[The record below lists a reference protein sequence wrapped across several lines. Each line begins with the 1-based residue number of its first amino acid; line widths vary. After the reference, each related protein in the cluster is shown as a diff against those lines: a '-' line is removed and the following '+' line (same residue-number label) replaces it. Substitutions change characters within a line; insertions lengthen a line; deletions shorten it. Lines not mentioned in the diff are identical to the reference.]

1 MRRVSY
7 VSGGRVPGVGGL
19 SRKWL
24 MAAVITGAVAVLAP
38 GVHYATASPSAPA
51 AHPQVAALAAQNGAA
66 QNGAA
71 QNGAAQNGAAQNG
84 IQQTPTPQAGAAA
97 QAATGCLG
105 VTPAIFPAQGF
116 ITNPGRSQGGHLW
129 WRFAGDGTS
138 VCIGTVVEFVQ
149 YNATAT
155 KTWRVIVYTHQNP
168 GGVTVAMRTFTLNRG
183 DYYWGFGLHRVFTGL
198 TAVCLTADE
207 SFGMSC
213 VHFS

>member
-1 MRRVSY
+1 VRRISY
-7 VSGGRVPGVGGL
+7 FSGRRVPGVGGL

-38 GVHYATASPSAPA
+38 GVHYATASPSTPA
-51 AHPQVAALAAQNGAA
+51 VHPQVATLAAQNGAN
-66 QNGAA
+66 QGLY
-71 QNGAAQNGAAQNG
+71 QNG
-84 IQQTPTPQAGAAA
+84 IEQTPTPQAGPAA
-97 QAATGCLG
+97 QAAATGCLG

-116 ITNPGRSQGGHLW
+116 ITNPNRSQGGHLW

-155 KTWRVIVYTHQNP
+155 KTWRVIVYTTHNP
-168 GGVTVAMRTFTLNRG
+168 GGVTVAKRTFTLNRG
-183 DYYWGFGLHRVFTGL
+183 DYFWGFGLHRVFTGL
-198 TAVCLTADE
+198 TAVCLAADE

-213 VHFS
+213 VHFG

>member
-1 MRRVSY
+1 
-7 VSGGRVPGVGGL
+7 
-19 SRKWL
+19 

-38 GVHYATASPSAPA
+38 GVHYATASPSGPA
-51 AHPQVAALAAQNGAA
+51 AHPQVATLAAQNGAD
-66 QNGAA
+66 QNA
-71 QNGAAQNGAAQNG
+71 
-84 IQQTPTPQAGAAA
+84 IKQTPTPQAGAAA

-149 YNATAT
+149 YNTTAT
-155 KTWRVIVYTHQNP
+155 KTWRVIVYTNQNP
-168 GGVTVAMRTFTLNRG
+168 GGVTVAKRTFTLNRG
-183 DYYWGFGLHRVFTGL
+183 DYFWGFGVHRVFTGL
-198 TAVCLTADE
+198 TAVCLAADE

>member
-1 MRRVSY
+1 VRRVSHT
-7 VSGGRVPGVGGL
+7 SIRQPRHIGRL

-38 GVHYATASPSAPA
+38 GVRYVTASPSAPA
-51 AHPQVAALAAQNGAA
+51 AHPQAATLAAQN
-66 QNGAA
+66 
-71 QNGAAQNGAAQNG
+71 QNG
-84 IQQTPTPQAGAAA
+84 IEQAPTPQPGTAAVAG
-97 QAATGCLG
+97 CKG
-105 VTPAIFPAQGF
+105 VTPAVFPAQGF
-116 ITNPGRSQGGHLW
+116 ITNPNRSQGGHLW

-155 KTWRVIVYTHQNP
+155 KTWRVIVFTTQNP
-168 GGVTVAMRTFTLNRG
+168 GGVTVANQRFTLNRG
-183 DYYWGFGLHRVFTGL
+183 DYFWGFGLHRVFTGL
-198 TAVCLTADE
+198 TAVCLTADD

>member
-1 MRRVSY
+1 VRRVSY
-7 VSGGRVPGVGGL
+7 VSGRRVPGVGGL

-66 QNGAA
+66 QSGAG
-71 QNGAAQNGAAQNG
+71 QNGAGQNG

-155 KTWRVIVYTHQNP
+155 KTWRVIVYTNQDP

>member
-7 VSGGRVPGVGGL
+7 VSGKRVPGVGGL

-66 QNGAA
+66 QNGAE
-71 QNGAAQNGAAQNG
+71 QNG

>member
-7 VSGGRVPGVGGL
+7 VSGKRVPGVGGL

-51 AHPQVAALAAQNGAA
+51 AHPQIAAL
-66 QNGAA
+66 
-71 QNGAAQNGAAQNG
+71 AAQNGAAQNG

>member
-1 MRRVSY
+1 VRRVSY
-7 VSGGRVPGVGGL
+7 VSGKRVPGIGGL

-51 AHPQVAALAAQNGAA
+51 VHPQAATL
-66 QNGAA
+66 
-71 QNGAAQNGAAQNG
+71 AAQNGAAQNG

>member
-1 MRRVSY
+1 
-7 VSGGRVPGVGGL
+7 
-19 SRKWL
+19 

-51 AHPQVAALAAQNGAA
+51 VHPQVATL
-66 QNGAA
+66 
-71 QNGAAQNGAAQNG
+71 AAQNGAAQNG

-116 ITNPGRSQGGHLW
+116 ITDPGRGQGGHLW

-155 KTWRVIVYTHQNP
+155 KTWRVIVYTNQNP

>member
-1 MRRVSY
+1 MRRVSFI
-7 VSGGRVPGVGGL
+7 SGRRVPGVGGL

-24 MAAVITGAVAVLAP
+24 MASVITGAVAVLAP

-51 AHPQVAALAAQNGAA
+51 VHSQVATLAAQNGAD
-66 QNGAA
+66 
-71 QNGAAQNGAAQNG
+71 QNG
-84 IQQTPTPQAGAAA
+84 IQQTPTPQAGTAA

>member
-1 MRRVSY
+1 
-7 VSGGRVPGVGGL
+7 
-19 SRKWL
+19 

-38 GVHYATASPSAPA
+38 GVHYATASPSTPA
-51 AHPQVAALAAQNGAA
+51 VHPQVATLAAQDGAD
-66 QNGAA
+66 
-71 QNGAAQNGAAQNG
+71 QNG
-84 IQQTPTPQAGAAA
+84 IGQTPTPQAGPAA
-97 QAATGCLG
+97 QATGCLG

-116 ITNPGRSQGGHLW
+116 ITNPSRSQGGHLW

-155 KTWRVIVYTHQNP
+155 KTWRVIVYTTQNP

-183 DYYWGFGLHRVFTGL
+183 DYFWGFGLHRVFTGL
-198 TAVCLTADE
+198 TAVCLAADE

-213 VHFS
+213 VHFG

>member
-1 MRRVSY
+1 
-7 VSGGRVPGVGGL
+7 
-19 SRKWL
+19 

-51 AHPQVAALAAQNGAA
+51 AHPQAATLAAQDGAD
-66 QNGAA
+66 
-71 QNGAAQNGAAQNG
+71 QNG
-84 IQQTPTPQAGAAA
+84 IGQTPTPQAGPAA
-97 QAATGCLG
+97 QAAATGCLG

-116 ITNPGRSQGGHLW
+116 ITNPSRSQGGHLW

-155 KTWRVIVYTHQNP
+155 KTWRVIVYTAQNP

-183 DYYWGFGLHRVFTGL
+183 DYFWGFGLHRVFTGL
-198 TAVCLTADE
+198 TAVCLAADE

-213 VHFS
+213 VHFG

>member
-7 VSGGRVPGVGGL
+7 VSGRRVPGVGGL

-66 QNGAA
+66 QSGAG
-71 QNGAAQNGAAQNG
+71 QNGAGQNG

-155 KTWRVIVYTHQNP
+155 KTWRVIVYTNQDP

>member
-7 VSGGRVPGVGGL
+7 VSGRRVPGVGGL

-51 AHPQVAALAAQNGAA
+51 AHPQVATLAAQNGAA
-66 QNGAA
+66 QNGVE
-71 QNGAAQNGAAQNG
+71 QNG

>member
-1 MRRVSY
+1 
-7 VSGGRVPGVGGL
+7 
-19 SRKWL
+19 

-51 AHPQVAALAAQNGAA
+51 AHPQVAAL
-66 QNGAA
+66 
-71 QNGAAQNGAAQNG
+71 AAQNGAAQNG

-149 YNATAT
+149 YNTTAT
-155 KTWRVIVYTHQNP
+155 KTWRVIVYTSQNP
-168 GGVTVAMRTFTLNRG
+168 GGVTVAKRTFTLNRG
-183 DYYWGFGLHRVFTGL
+183 DYFWGFGLHRVFSGL

>member
-1 MRRVSY
+1 VRRVSY
-7 VSGGRVPGVGGL
+7 VSGRRVPGVGGL

-38 GVHYATASPSAPA
+38 GVHYATASPTAPA
-51 AHPQVAALAAQNGAA
+51 AHPQVATL
-66 QNGAA
+66 
-71 QNGAAQNGAAQNG
+71 AAQNG

-149 YNATAT
+149 YNTTAT
-155 KTWRVIVYTHQNP
+155 KTWRVIVYTNQNP
-168 GGVTVAMRTFTLNRG
+168 GGVTVAKRTFTLNRG
-183 DYYWGFGLHRVFTGL
+183 DYFWGFGVHRVFTGL
-198 TAVCLTADE
+198 TAVCLAADE

>member
-1 MRRVSY
+1 VRRVSY
-7 VSGGRVPGVGGL
+7 VSGKRVPGVGGL

-51 AHPQVAALAAQNGAA
+51 VHPQVATLAAQNGAA
-66 QNGAA
+66 QNGVE
-71 QNGAAQNGAAQNG
+71 QNG

-149 YNATAT
+149 YNSTAA

>member
-1 MRRVSY
+1 VRRVSY
-7 VSGGRVPGVGGL
+7 VSGRRVPGVGGL

-38 GVHYATASPSAPA
+38 GVHYATAGPSAPA
-51 AHPQVAALAAQNGAA
+51 AHPQVAALAAQNGPD
-66 QNGAA
+66 
-71 QNGAAQNGAAQNG
+71 QNG
-84 IQQTPTPQAGAAA
+84 IKQTPTPQAGAAA
-97 QAATGCLG
+97 QAAATGCLG

-149 YNATAT
+149 YNTTAT
-155 KTWRVIVYTHQNP
+155 KTWRVIVYTNQNP
-168 GGVTVAMRTFTLNRG
+168 GGVTVAKRTFTLNRG
-183 DYYWGFGLHRVFTGL
+183 DYFWGFGVHRVFSGL
-198 TAVCLTADE
+198 TAVCLAADE

>member
-1 MRRVSY
+1 
-7 VSGGRVPGVGGL
+7 
-19 SRKWL
+19 

-51 AHPQVAALAAQNGAA
+51 SHHPQAAALAAQTAGPA
-66 QNGAA
+66 QADAGQPNA
-71 QNGAAQNGAAQNG
+71 
-84 IQQTPTPQAGAAA
+84 IQTPIPQAGAAA
-97 QAATGCLG
+97 QAAARGCLG

-116 ITNPGRSQGGHLW
+116 ITNPNRSQGGHLW

-138 VCIGTVVEFVQ
+138 VCVGTVVEFVQ

-155 KTWRVIVYTHQNP
+155 KTWRVIVYTTRNP
-168 GGVTVAMRTFTLNRG
+168 GGVTVAKRTFTLKRG
-183 DYYWGFGLHRVFTGL
+183 DYFWGFGLHRVFSGL

-213 VHFS
+213 VHFG

>member
-7 VSGGRVPGVGGL
+7 VSGKRVPGIGGL

-51 AHPQVAALAAQNGAA
+51 AHPQVATLAAQNGAD
-66 QNGAA
+66 
-71 QNGAAQNGAAQNG
+71 QNG
-84 IQQTPTPQAGAAA
+84 IKQTPTPQAGAAA

-168 GGVTVAMRTFTLNRG
+168 GGVTVTMRTFTLNRG

>member
-1 MRRVSY
+1 
-7 VSGGRVPGVGGL
+7 
-19 SRKWL
+19 

-38 GVHYATASPSAPA
+38 GVHYAMAGPSVPAS
-51 AHPQVAALAAQNGAA
+51 HPQAAALAAQTGAT
-66 QNGAA
+66 
-71 QNGAAQNGAAQNG
+71 
-84 IQQTPTPQAGAAA
+84 QTPTPQAGAAA
-97 QAATGCLG
+97 QAAGPGCLG

-116 ITNPGRSQGGHLW
+116 ISNPNRSQGGHLW

-149 YNATAT
+149 YNATAA
-155 KTWRVIVYTHQNP
+155 KTWRVIVYTNQNP
-168 GGVTVAMRTFTLNRG
+168 GGVTVAKRTFTLKRG
-183 DYYWGFGLHRVFTGL
+183 DYFWGFGVHRVFAGL

>member
-7 VSGGRVPGVGGL
+7 VSGKRVPGIGGL

-51 AHPQVAALAAQNGAA
+51 AHPQVATL
-66 QNGAA
+66 
-71 QNGAAQNGAAQNG
+71 AAQNG
-84 IQQTPTPQAGAAA
+84 IQPTPTPQAGAAA

>member
-7 VSGGRVPGVGGL
+7 VSGKRVPGIGGL

-38 GVHYATASPSAPA
+38 GVHYATASPPAPA
-51 AHPQVAALAAQNGAA
+51 VHSQVAALAAQNGAA

-71 QNGAAQNGAAQNG
+71 QNGAEQNG

-213 VHFS
+213 LHFS

>member
-1 MRRVSY
+1 MRRDSDT
-7 VSGGRVPGVGGL
+7 STRREPRIGRL
-19 SRKWL
+19 SRTWL

-51 AHPQVAALAAQNGAA
+51 SSPGSASHPQAATLAAQTGAT
-66 QNGAA
+66 
-71 QNGAAQNGAAQNG
+71 
-84 IQQTPTPQAGAAA
+84 QTPTPQAGVAA
-97 QAATGCLG
+97 QAAGPGCLG

-116 ITNPGRSQGGHLW
+116 ITNPNRSQGGHLW

-149 YNATAT
+149 YNATAA
-155 KTWRVIVYTHQNP
+155 KTWRVIVYTSQNP
-168 GGVTVAMRTFTLNRG
+168 GGVTVAKRTFTLNRG
-183 DYYWGFGLHRVFTGL
+183 DYFWGFGVHRVFSGL